1 MTLTYISFVILQ
13 SPEDAKWEIDR
24 EHLQLDNTLGE
35 GEFRKVVKAKA
46 YNIDGKQ
53 TYTEV
58 AVKMLKSKSKIIT
71 NNPVI

>member
-35 GEFRKVVKAKA
+35 GEFGKVVKAKA

-58 AVKMLKSKSKIIT
+58 AVKMLKSESKIIT